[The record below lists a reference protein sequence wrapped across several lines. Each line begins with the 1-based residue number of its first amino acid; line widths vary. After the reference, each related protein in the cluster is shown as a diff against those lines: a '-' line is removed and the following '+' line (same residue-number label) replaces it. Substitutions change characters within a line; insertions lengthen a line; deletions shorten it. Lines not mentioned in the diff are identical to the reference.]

1 MVKKITGI
9 KKFTDIS
16 IGLKN
21 TVKWYIKNEKA
32 KKLKFFFLERSSI
45 NELVDMKKIYLL
57 TQRKN
62 LTPQVEKFLFNVMN
76 IKIFLD
82 KHNL

>member
-82 KHNL
+82 KHDL

>member
-1 MVKKITGI
+1 M
-9 KKFTDIS
+9 
-16 IGLKN
+16 
-21 TVKWYIKNEKA
+21 KWYIKNEKA

>member
-1 MVKKITGI
+1 LVKKITGI